1 MKTIRIEEN
10 YKNEIL
16 KMHGFIKEQGPTGV
30 DDNIPT
36 ENPQPSEPKKVE
48 AAQVT
53 DDIKLAKA
61 IEAGC
66 LPGPKT
72 KIRKGA
78 KSGKFIY
85 VDTTKAGK
93 VIYFYADGTWIL
105 QDKSKS
111 GKWEC
116 PALKTEPK
124 PVSDPTKVQGSAPV
138 LPPTPLKPEEK
149 QLQNMG
155 AQQVTSALDQILIN
169 LKTNFGL
176 EACTSLVDSY
186 FEAAQDGEP
195 NPKLTEYKDAVYRCN
210 RNHMK
215 DWKKETKD
223 KLRWLRG
230 DEQDAKRFAGLF
242 KRFSK
247 DFGTITSDTKRV
259 QWILDR
265 LPKVN

>member
-1 MKTIRIEEN
+1 MKLRIEEN

-16 KMHGFIKEQGPTGV
+16 KMHGFLKEQGPTGI
-30 DDNIPT
+30 DDNP
-36 ENPQPSEPKKVE
+36 PQEGQPATSPAVNVTPPVTPK
-48 AAQVT
+48 T
-53 DDIKLAKA
+53 DDIILSDA
-61 IEAGC
+61 ITAGC

-72 KIRKGA
+72 KIKKG
-78 KSGKFIY
+78 KTSGKFIY
-85 VDTTKAGK
+85 VDTTKSGK
-93 VIYFYADGTWIL
+93 TIYFYGDGTWKL
-105 QDKSKS
+105 QDGSKT

-116 PALKTEPK
+116 PEIKTNTPQQK
-124 PVSDPTKVQGSAPV
+124 IPAQNQAAV
-138 LPPTPLKPEEK
+138 LPPAPLKPEEK

-155 AQQVTSALDQILIN
+155 AQQVTSALDKVLID

-176 EACTSLVDSY
+176 EACVKLVDSY
-186 FEAAQDGEP
+186 FEAAQDGES
-195 NPKLTEYKDAVYRCN
+195 NPKLNDYKEAVYRCN

-230 DEQDAKRFAGLF
+230 DEQDAKKFAGLF

-265 LPKVN
+265 LPKVY